1 MKPKASAQPPK
12 TKVPKVPKV
21 PAVAPEVA
29 PDPEFTPVGEERGR
43 VVGRPDGYHWV
54 TLDDKREF
62 GPFETREEAQAD
74 MDAGGDN
81 EESEPFPAET
91 LQEAERDLGIA
102 DWIDAETG
110 EPAEGQS
117 RPHLDEQ

>member
-12 TKVPKVPKV
+12 TKVP
-21 PAVAPEVA
+21 AAAPEGT
-29 PDPEFTPVGEERGR
+29 PDPEFTPVAEGRGR

-62 GPFETREEAQAD
+62 GPFATREEAQAD

-91 LQEAERDLGIA
+91 LQEAERDLGIS

-110 EPAEGQS
+110 EPSEGQS